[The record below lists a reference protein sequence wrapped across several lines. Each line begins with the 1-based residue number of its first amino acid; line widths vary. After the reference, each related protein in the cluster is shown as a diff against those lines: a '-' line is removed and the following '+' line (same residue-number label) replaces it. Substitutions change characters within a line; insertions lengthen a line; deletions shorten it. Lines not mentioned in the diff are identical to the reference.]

1 MAVVVLDMVDLEA
14 KRMLAEKHQGIAS
27 QFEMGHQELILDS
40 QQSFG
45 LIGLYLQWTF
55 DNLGQ
60 CLAQA
65 WRLGTVDSDL
75 NYGEVDLEAVVFDTA
90 SQAQSHLQAN
100 NLTVL
105 LPASVEADQA
115 AFGKTDDWPL
125 DSGSLN
131 FVKAF
136 DMTDLY
142 LIPKESDTVDQDLLT
157 AYGKAVLVFDWLAE
171 NQVPARQILIV
182 YCAFVTNIYINMPA
196 E

>member
-45 LIGLYLQWTF
+45 LIGLYLQRTF

-90 SQAQSHLQAN
+90 SQAQSHLQTN
-100 NLTVL
+100 KTVL

-115 AFGKTDDWPL
+115 AFGMTDDWPL

-142 LIPKESDTVDQDLLT
+142 LIPKESDTVDQDLLM
-157 AYGKAVLVFDWLAE
+157 ASGKAVLVFDWLAE

-182 YCAFVTNIYINMPA
+182 YCAFVTNIQINMPA

>member
-45 LIGLYLQWTF
+45 LIGLYLQRTF

-90 SQAQSHLQAN
+90 FQAQSHLQAYK
-100 NLTVL
+100 TVL
-105 LPASVEADQA
+105 LPASVEAGQA
-115 AFGKTDDWPL
+115 AFDKTDDWPL

-142 LIPKESDTVDQDLLT
+142 LIQKESDTVDQDLLM
-157 AYGKAVLVFDWLAE
+157 ASGKAVLVFDWLAE
-171 NQVPARQILIV
+171 NQVPARQISIV
-182 YCAFVTNIYINMPA
+182 YYAFVTNIQINMPA

>member
-45 LIGLYLQWTF
+45 LIGLYLQRTF

-90 SQAQSHLQAN
+90 FQAQSHLQAYK
-100 NLTVL
+100 TVL
-105 LPASVEADQA
+105 LPASVEAGQA
-115 AFGKTDDWPL
+115 AFDKTDDWPL

-157 AYGKAVLVFDWLAE
+157 ASGKAVLVFDWLAE
-171 NQVPARQILIV
+171 NQVPATQISIV
-182 YCAFVTNIYINMPA
+182 YCAFATNIQINMPA

>member
-1 MAVVVLDMVDLEA
+1 MAVVVLDMVDLET

-45 LIGLYLQWTF
+45 LIGLYLQRTF

-100 NLTVL
+100 KAVL
-105 LPASVEADQA
+105 LAVPVEADQA

-142 LIPKESDTVDQDLLT
+142 LMLKESDTVDQDLLM
-157 AYGKAVLVFDWLAE
+157 ASGKAVLVFDWLAE

>member
-45 LIGLYLQWTF
+45 LIGLYLQQTF

-90 SQAQSHLQAN
+90 SQAQSHLQPN
-100 NLTVL
+100 KTVL

-115 AFGKTDDWPL
+115 AFDKTDDWPL

-131 FVKAF
+131 FAKAF

-157 AYGKAVLVFDWLAE
+157 ASGKAVLVFDWLAE
-171 NQVPARQILIV
+171 NQVPARQISIV
-182 YCAFVTNIYINMPA
+182 YCAFVTNIQINMPA

>member
-45 LIGLYLQWTF
+45 LIGLYLQQTF

-60 CLAQA
+60 RLAQA
-65 WRLGTVDSDL
+65 WRLGTVDSNL
-75 NYGEVDLEAVVFDTA
+75 NYGEVDLEAVVCDTA

-100 NLTVL
+100 KTVL

-131 FVKAF
+131 FAKAF

-142 LIPKESDTVDQDLLT
+142 LIPKESDTVDQDLLM
-157 AYGKAVLVFDWLAE
+157 ASGKAVLVFDWLAE